1 MSALFGL
8 QLEDV
13 FTLEGDG
20 AFGDFEVRMPDQ
32 DGGESA
38 LPRAVGPH
46 YSVYLA
52 LAYGEVNSL
61 EYLFIS
67 NRCVEVLY
75 LKHIYIFLMLG

>member
-1 MSALFGL
+1 MCALFGL

-32 DGGESA
+32 DGGEGA
-38 LPRAVGPH
+38 LPRAVGSH

-61 EYLFIS
+61 EDFFIS

-75 LKHIYIFLMLG
+75 LKHIICSYILG